1 MEVRLLLLGKRGS
14 GKSATGNSILGKA
27 VFESRFS
34 AQSVTRR
41 CQRESGVTQ
50 GREVVVIDT
59 PDLFSSIDDIACAD
73 NKRHNIKHC
82 LELSAPSLHALI
94 LVIPLGNCTV
104 EDRQT
109 AEHIQKVFEAEAK
122 RHTIIVFTRKDDLE
136 DASLEEYVK
145 SNASVRDLVQCFGG
159 RHCAFNNKASKD
171 EQDAQVKE
179 LLSKVENLVE
189 TEGPYAVNLRVE
201 DSRFQD
207 SMNEDTSQHS
217 LNEDTSQRKD
227 HPHGSGGQ
235 HQQKTGWELSPGPLA
250 LKVLLVGKRGV
261 GKSAVGNSLL
271 GKRVFETRYSEEP
284 VTRKCM
290 SESRIWR
297 DRQVLII
304 DTPDFSS
311 SKDIEQDLVNNTY
324 PGPHAF
330 LLVTPL
336 GSFNEKDD
344 TVLSTIQC
352 IFGDKFI
359 EYMIV
364 LLTRKED
371 LGNQDLVTFFS
382 SVQFSH
388 SVVSDSLR
396 PHGKRLNELI
406 NRCKNRYSVF
416 NYRAT
421 EEEEQCQV
429 DEVLQKIVS
438 LVQQNGDRPCTFRKK
453 ESLHIILV
461 GKSGTGKSASG
472 NTILGKLE
480 FHSQLKAQPVTT
492 SCQVGRRTWNGQDV
506 VVVDTPSLFQESRA
520 EGDPSQLEKAVNDC
534 MSYYKE
540 GSTVLVMVLQL
551 GRITPGDKK
560 AMADLEDIFGA
571 EAMKYMIV
579 LFTRKEDLETGNL
592 DDYVNNIDNKYLK
605 NIIEKCKRRYCAFN
619 NQETGQAREDQAE
632 ELLTMASEVIKCGG
646 QHKHPC
652 TSVVGKIIKN
662 IQEKPFKLLSNLKE
676 RF

>member
-297 DRQVLII
+297 DR
-304 DTPDFSS
+304 
-311 SKDIEQDLVNNTY
+311 
-324 PGPHAF
+324 
-330 LLVTPL
+330 
-336 GSFNEKDD
+336 
-344 TVLSTIQC
+344 
-352 IFGDKFI
+352 
-359 EYMIV
+359 
-364 LLTRKED
+364 
-371 LGNQDLVTFFS
+371 
-382 SVQFSH
+382 
-388 SVVSDSLR
+388 
-396 PHGKRLNELI
+396 
-406 NRCKNRYSVF
+406 
-416 NYRAT
+416 AT

>member
-297 DRQVLII
+297 D
-304 DTPDFSS
+304 
-311 SKDIEQDLVNNTY
+311 
-324 PGPHAF
+324 
-330 LLVTPL
+330 
-336 GSFNEKDD
+336 
-344 TVLSTIQC
+344 
-352 IFGDKFI
+352 
-359 EYMIV
+359 
-364 LLTRKED
+364 RKED